1 MPQAIVDPDDL
12 RQFAMTLKKF
22 NAQLRQSLTS
32 LNHQLG
38 VLGTSSRD
46 QEHKRFVEQFENYAK
61 VIARFTEDG
70 DQHVHYLVRKAEHI
84 DEYLKS

>member
-12 RQFAMTLKKF
+12 RQFAMTLRKF
-22 NAQLRQSLTS
+22 NSQLRQSLTS

-38 VLGTSSRD
+38 VLGTTWRD

-70 DQHVHYLVRKAEHI
+70 DQHVRYLIRKAEHI